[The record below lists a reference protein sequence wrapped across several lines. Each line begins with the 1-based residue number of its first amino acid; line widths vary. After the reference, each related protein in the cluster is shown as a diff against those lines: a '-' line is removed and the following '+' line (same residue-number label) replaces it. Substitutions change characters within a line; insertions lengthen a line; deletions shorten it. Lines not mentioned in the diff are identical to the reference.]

1 MYRVRIKS
9 HFSSAHNLREYQGAC
24 ERLHGHN
31 WKVEAYL
38 KSETLD
44 KLGMVEDFKM
54 FKKHLNVIMNELDH
68 EYINELEYF
77 KTVNP
82 TSENMTKYIFDELAA
97 AYGEKV
103 DKVIVWETDT
113 SAAEYSKD

>member
-1 MYRVRIKS
+1 MYKVRIKS

-38 KSETLD
+38 KSKTLD

-54 FKKHLNVIMNELDH
+54 FKKHLNVIMDELDH

-77 KTVNP
+77 KT
-82 TSENMTKYIFDELAA
+82 SEDDNILTNVFKTKFFIFKKSASLIILIALVKLPPEL
-97 AYGEKV
+97 
-103 DKVIVWETDT
+103 
-113 SAAEYSKD
+113 

>member
-44 KLGMVEDFKM
+44 KLGMVEDFKIV
-54 FKKHLNVIMNELDH
+54 KKLPIAILILIKTEVNFSQPDKSG
-68 EYINELEYF
+68 LE
-77 KTVNP
+77 
-82 TSENMTKYIFDELAA
+82 
-97 AYGEKV
+97 
-103 DKVIVWETDT
+103 IV
-113 SAAEYSKD
+113 SAIAVKLLKPIVKLEIP